1 MKVSRILLIAA
12 VTVGMTACD
21 EDAQFDK
28 ELYKKVI
35 NVLSVENLT
44 FSVNHDL
51 NQEVSTGYQY
61 WLRGNE
67 AYRSGCNCRAGTR

>member
-28 ELYKKVI
+28 GPE
-35 NVLSVENLT
+35 
-44 FSVNHDL
+44 
-51 NQEVSTGYQY
+51 
-61 WLRGNE
+61 R
-67 AYRSGCNCRAGTR
+67 

>member
-21 EDAQFDK
+21 EDAQFNK

-44 FSVNHDL
+44 FSVN
-51 NQEVSTGYQY
+51 
-61 WLRGNE
+61 E

>member
-51 NQEVSTGYQY
+51 NQD

>member
-21 EDAQFDK
+21 EDAQFNK

-51 NQEVSTGYQY
+51 NQEVSTGYISIG
-61 WLRGNE
+61 WRGNE
-67 AYRSGCNCRAGTR
+67 AYRSGM